1 MSQGT
6 GTGNATAHVTGQ
18 GATNGVISYIPGV
31 DGLKYYLNQPN
42 DMNGNIYIL
51 MIIG

>member
-6 GTGNATAHVTGQ
+6 GTGNATANVTGQ

-31 DGLKYYLNQPN
+31 DGLKYYQCSSHN
-42 DMNGNIYIL
+42 DMNGNIYI
-51 MIIG
+51 